1 MPAFFMA
8 GLLMRPPVIIA
19 VLTPVTVMRSRVLS
33 MLRFP
38 VLAIMVTPVM
48 PVMVAIILVLVS
60 IPVVRVEM
68 AAAMG
73 VMVVSLHTGVRG
85 EFTPGLGDR
94 CKSERDT
101 RQQQGGKN
109 G

>member
-1 MPAFFMA
+1 MPAFSMA
-8 GLLMRPPVIIA
+8 GLLVRPPVVIA

-60 IPVVRVEM
+60 ISVAQVGLPAAIVVII
-68 AAAMG
+68 
-73 VMVVSLHTGVRG
+73 VSLFTGVRR
-85 EFTPGLGDR
+85 EFTPGLGGR
-94 CKSERDT
+94 C
-101 RQQQGGKN
+101 
-109 G
+109 